1 MQLRPEVAAY
11 LIPGDELSVHFS
23 FLRKKSAVR
32 PSVAS
37 SILSEP
43 SSSFEEDRHKFHCW
57 LLIAISKHRLKRDLA
72 VSAHLIQSENS
83 F

>member
-1 MQLRPEVAAY
+1 MPQLRPEVAAY
-11 LIPGDELSVHFS
+11 LIPGDGLSVHFS
-23 FLRKKSAVR
+23 FLRKKAAVR
-32 PSVAS
+32 RF
-37 SILSEP
+37 ILSEP
-43 SSSFEEDRHKFHCW
+43 SSSFEEDRHKLYCW